1 MMFIALGQ
9 NYFWCSSWINSWPNT
24 FQYILCELFNVIPKL
39 TFLIL
44 TLLIMQTTTIL
55 IYKNSQNFLLD
66 LEKNS
71 NILFN
76 ENYLKAN
83 AEKYRVV
90 VSIVDVEN

>member
-1 MMFIALGQ
+1 MDKTTFGVPHGSTLGLILF
-9 NYFWCSSWINSWPNT
+9 NIF
-24 FQYILCELFNVIPKL
+24 LCELFNVIPKL

-83 AEKYRVV
+83 SEKYRVV
-90 VSIVDVEN
+90 VSIVDVKN